1 MGEFVGDNPVDAT
14 SVRRALAALPRFTGA
29 VAPRS
34 AAAQALGAG
43 ADHGAADRAAIVGT
57 ARRAGLPLG
66 EPALDRRLHATGVGF
81 VAAGRGGARA
91 ALVLFVLPVGWPELA
106 VEDRVLVDLAFDW
119 EGLPIRVAPLPVQ
132 RILPGARA
140 FPAAPA
146 VAPPTPAGV
155 PGNRQRQRPL
165 VGGLSIGPHGTTHLG
180 TLGAFVRRR
189 RAGREFL
196 YALSNNHVL
205 ADTDR
210 LPLGTPIA
218 QPGAEAGP
226 TAADDCF
233 ARLAATI
240 PIAFPAPGAAP
251 ATNRFDA
258 ALARVDDPAD
268 VAPAHLWDGTP
279 YDPSRL
285 RPPVP
290 GLRVIKVGRTT
301 GITHGRIA
309 AVAVAGLRVD
319 YGLAGQPR
327 VATFGGAIQIAG
339 AGGQPF
345 SAPGD
350 SGAIVVEAATGH
362 PVGLLFAGD
371 GVDSFACDLGAL
383 CRRLR
388 VRPI

>member
-1 MGEFVGDNPVDAT
+1 VLG
-14 SVRRALAALPRFTGA
+14 RRLRAERLRRGLTL
-29 VAPRS
+29 V
-34 AAAQALGAG
+34 QA
-43 ADHGAADRAAIVGT
+43 
-57 ARRAGLPLG
+57 ARRAGLPLA
-66 EPALDRRLHATGVGF
+66 EPALARRLHATGVGF
-81 VAAGRGGARA
+81 VEDGRDQARA
-91 ALVLFVLPVGWPELA
+91 ALVLYLLPGAWPDLDDEDRALARCTFAWQDLPV
-106 VEDRVLVDLAFDW
+106 
-119 EGLPIRVAPLPVQ
+119 RVALLPVQ

-140 FPAAPA
+140 TPAAPA
-146 VAPPTPAGV
+146 APPAPAGL
-155 PGNRQRQRPL
+155 PDNRRRQRPL

-189 RAGREFL
+189 RRGREYL

-210 LPLGTPIA
+210 LPRGTAIA

-240 PIAFPAPGAAP
+240 PLAFPAPGAPP
-251 ATNRFDA
+251 ATNQFDA
-258 ALARVDDPAD
+258 ALARVADPAE
-268 VAPAHLWDGTP
+268 VAAGRLWGGVA
-279 YDPSRL
+279 YDPGRL

-290 GLRVIKVGRTT
+290 GLRVTKVGRTT
-301 GITHGRIA
+301 GITHGRIT
-309 AVAVAGLRVD
+309 AVAVAGLQVD
-319 YGLAGQPR
+319 YGPPGHPQI
-327 VATFGGAIQIAG
+327 ATFGGAIQLAG
-339 AGGQPF
+339 AGGRPF

-350 SGAIVVEAATGH
+350 SGALVVEAATGR

-383 CRRLR
+383 CRRWR